1 MVAIMKPPIITSLL
15 DNDLYKFTMMQAVL
29 HQYPAANVTYQFTC
43 RKPTALSPYLDEI
56 KAEIMALCQTRFT
69 EDELAY
75 LASLP
80 YIKSDFI
87 DFLRLFQLNSK
98 FIDINV
104 QKTKLQLTITGPW
117 LHTILFEVPI
127 LAIISEVY
135 FRNTAP
141 TPDFKR
147 ARTTLQ
153 AKIDLIKAYDYQN
166 TYRLTEFGTRR
177 RFSKK
182 WQEIV
187 ITELKRQIPHCFPGT
202 SNVLFAKNL
211 NLIPF
216 GTMAHEYLQAHQ
228 ALGPRL
234 IDSQKQAL
242 ESWVKEY
249 RGDLGIAL
257 TDVIG
262 MQAFLR
268 DFDLYFAKLFDG
280 IRHDSGDPLKWAHMA
295 LEHYQQL
302 RIDPKTKKFIFS
314 DALSIERSLAI
325 HRALH
330 KKTQVAFGVGTQ
342 LTNDLGYRS
351 LDMVIKMIGCNGQP
365 VAKISDSPEKLICPN
380 EIYLSYLKKVFSI

>member
-1 MVAIMKPPIITSLL
+1 MKTPIITSLL

-29 HQYPAANVTYQFTC
+29 HQYPAANVTYQFTA
-43 RKPTALSPYLDEI
+43 RKPAAISPYIDEI
-56 KAEIMALCQTRFT
+56 KTEIMALCKVRLT

-75 LASLP
+75 LSSLP

-87 DFLRLFQLNSK
+87 DFLRLFKLDTRFVS
-98 FIDINV
+98 IDA
-104 QKTKLQLTITGPW
+104 KDKSLQLTIAGPW
-117 LHTILFEVPI
+117 LHTILFEVPM
-127 LAIISEVY
+127 LSIISEVY
-135 FRNTAP
+135 FRHIAP
-141 TPDFKR
+141 NLDLNK
-147 ARTTLQ
+147 AKAILQ
-153 AKIDLIKAYDYQN
+153 AKINLIKEYEYQS

-182 WQEIV
+182 WQRAV
-187 ITELKRQIPHCFPGT
+187 VTQLQRDIPDCFPGT
-202 SNVLFAKNL
+202 SNVLLAKEL

-249 RGDLGIAL
+249 RGDLGVAL
-257 TDVIG
+257 TDVVG
-262 MQAFLR
+262 MKAFFK

-280 IRHDSGDPLKWAHMA
+280 IRHDSGDPFKWAKMA
-295 LEHYQQL
+295 LEHYKTL
-302 RIDPKTKKFIFS
+302 RIDPQTKKLIFS

-330 KKTQVAFGVGTQ
+330 KKTQVAFGIGTH
-342 LTNDLGYRS
+342 LTNDLGYES
-351 LDMVIKMIGCNGQP
+351 LQMVIKMICCNGQP
-365 VAKISDSPEKLICPN
+365 VAKISDSPEKLICPSTV
-380 EIYLSYLKKVFSI
+380 YLSYLKKVFNV